1 MVQQH
6 DDMEQASSE
15 TVDCQ
20 VRHLFRRYSSTTR
33 LAGLLDLLDGSAYFE
48 EPATFWSIF
57 HQVWSSCDATWEH
70 GRRAI
75 QQLERAGHCGE
86 FLGCE
91 DKKFYSALPEQ
102 VKVYRGCSR
111 ARVKGMSWTT
121 DMAVAEDFAQG
132 HRGIQ
137 VPRPVLA
144 KAVIYKGDI
153 LTVSSHRGE
162 AEVLLNPNA
171 LAGLSVRPFAKRA

>member
-1 MVQQH
+1 MQQH
-6 DDMEQASSE
+6 DDLEQASSE

-33 LAGLLDLLDGSAYFE
+33 LDGLLDHLDGLANLEDSAV
-48 EPATFWSIF
+48 FWSIF

-70 GRRAI
+70 GARAI

-91 DKKFYSALPEQ
+91 DKQFYSDLPEQ

-111 ARVKGMSWTT
+111 TRVKGISWTT
-121 DMAVAEDFAQG
+121 DIDVAEDFAKG
-132 HRGIQ
+132 HRGIH

-144 KAVIYKGDI
+144 RAVIYKGDI

-162 AEVLLNPNA
+162 AEVLLNPSR
-171 LAGLSVRPFAKRA
+171 LAGLSVCPFAERA